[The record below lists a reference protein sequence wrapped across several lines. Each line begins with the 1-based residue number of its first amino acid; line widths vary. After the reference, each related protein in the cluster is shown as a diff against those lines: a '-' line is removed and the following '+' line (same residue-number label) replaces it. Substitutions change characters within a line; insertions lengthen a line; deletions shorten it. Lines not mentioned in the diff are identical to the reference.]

1 MKKYIIF
8 FILLSLIYSCK
19 KGQLQPIEVD
29 KVWPDPVENL
39 KLFKDA
45 LASNKTGW
53 EYTIAYGKN
62 KTITY
67 GYLGFN
73 SENSSDFIGDFSKN
87 FSKFDK
93 TNYNISIVQSNVSL
107 SFPERSKFGN
117 LAADA
122 KLIDTIYTVK
132 KIDADTIFLEGEI
145 HSSLM
150 KLTKCSA
157 EKLALLKNN
166 SIELDFDKIKQLA
179 NMPRYFFHYHQG
191 GKTFGLE
198 IDTLYRSLNFIS
210 GNNENPISKRVRYY
224 FNGNGLSLESP
235 ITLDGLQVKVFEN
248 LEFDN
253 SGLKAK
259 GEIRI
264 TNEKAPKIYDLKP
277 VKDLE
282 GDRTKRLWW
291 VSYEVFSQRG
301 KPDIAGFTKL
311 PNYTN
316 FSLAPNYDY
325 FEPADKYFWYIGINL
340 HGINPGSTQGFLSE
354 TSDTGIIRF
363 IILLETEESEIPEVL
378 KAMNIAKSYIY
389 NPIGFYV
396 IKTGVGYTL
405 VDARDALTWAYF
417 QDPAS

>member
-122 KLIDTIYTVK
+122 KFIDTVYTVK
-132 KIDADTIFLEGEI
+132 KVDADTIFLEGEI
-145 HSSLM
+145 HQSLM

-166 SIELDFDKIKQLA
+166 SIELDFEKIKQLA

-191 GKTFGLE
+191 GKTLGLE
-198 IDTLYRSLNFIS
+198 IDTLKRSLSFIS
-210 GNNENPISKRVRYY
+210 GSNENAIKNTISYY
-224 FNGNGLSLESP
+224 YNGNGLTLEKP
-235 ITLDGLQVKVFEN
+235 ITIEGIKIQHIEN
-248 LEFDN
+248 LELDN

-259 GEIRI
+259 GDIKI

-277 VKDLE
+277 VRELE
-282 GDRTKRLWW
+282 GDENTRLWW
-291 VSYEVFSQRG
+291 ESYEVFSQRG

-311 PNYTN
+311 PEYSN
-316 FSLAPNYDY
+316 FSLAPYYDY
-325 FEPADKYFWYIGINL
+325 YEPAKRYFWYTGISL
-340 HGINPGSTQGFLSE
+340 TGINPGSNHAYLSN
-354 TSDTGIIRF
+354 TSKEGIIKF
-363 IILLETEESEIPEVL
+363 LIILETEESENPEVI
-378 KAMNIAKSYIY
+378 KTMNIAESYFT

-417 QDPAS
+417 QAAP